1 MLTILSLFDVS
12 GVWASAFELFG
23 CSVWQVDLKLGDDVR
38 GWSAQS
44 LLRQLEG
51 IESIDGVI
59 GAPPCTAFARSG
71 ARAWAAKDGDGRTQ
85 AAVELVRQQLRVVDL
100 FRPRFWAAE
109 NPVGRI
115 DRLVPELGTATLAF
129 DPCDFAGWT
138 TSDADARALE
148 QLRPYAGSLTADQL
162 ELVRRTGAYMKRT
175 LLWGRFATPLRRR
188 IAPVRCT
195 AQGSWTQAIGGN
207 RESTKAERSVT
218 PEGFALAFAAA
229 QVGASPEVL
238 MSIRD
243 RLCRARAAG
252 EARRGARWPSLN

>member
-1 MLTILSLFDVS
+1 MATMRRPAARRASLAGRRQGRRQDRGVGDAAGPRRAGGGLMLTILSLFDVS

-138 TSDADARALE
+138 TAAPPHRSRPVHRPGVVDAGDRRQPGIDEGRAQRHPRGL
-148 QLRPYAGSLTADQL
+148 
-162 ELVRRTGAYMKRT
+162 
-175 LLWGRFATPLRRR
+175 
-188 IAPVRCT
+188 
-195 AQGSWTQAIGGN
+195 
-207 RESTKAERSVT
+207 
-218 PEGFALAFAAA
+218 
-229 QVGASPEVL
+229 
-238 MSIRD
+238 
-243 RLCRARAAG
+243 RARLRGRPGRRVA
-252 EARRGARWPSLN
+252 RGAHVDPRSAMPRSRGG

>member
-85 AAVELVRQQLRVVDL
+85 AAVELVRQHGTKLGAGGVVADGKQPPKCPVEVGGIKCLEEDTYVEREYRNGYHDYSLWEEGRDGIGYHRETISRSVRWGRVDTRYPYDAPPLPLDLVGAAIDAELKHRREVEDRIIAACPELEPLDLPGPL
-100 FRPRFWAAE
+100 FRSRGVVRLGGDPRVRFNAAM
-109 NPVGRI
+109 
-115 DRLVPELGTATLAF
+115 A
-129 DPCDFAGWT
+129 
-138 TSDADARALE
+138 
-148 QLRPYAGSLTADQL
+148 
-162 ELVRRTGAYMKRT
+162 KRGPPT
-175 LLWGRFATPLRRR
+175 
-188 IAPVRCT
+188 
-195 AQGSWTQAIGGN
+195 
-207 RESTKAERSVT
+207 
-218 PEGFALAFAAA
+218 
-229 QVGASPEVL
+229 
-238 MSIRD
+238 
-243 RLCRARAAG
+243 
-252 EARRGARWPSLN
+252 